1 MRIAPPQLIVGASLG
16 LALVIS
22 STGPAPVFADSPAD
36 DALELVAAATPATV
50 DAAASV
56 RTDTSGDVAI
66 KATLAGV
73 DFTVPVEAKEGI
85 LINGDAETIEIL
97 LPFADAADDAIAE
110 KQGIV
115 SYDNNNG
122 SVTVPIVQ
130 TDGSIQINT
139 VIADASAPSRYTYE
153 LVADAPHIL
162 HLVEDGSVYLADV
175 HGRPALYVAAPW
187 AKDANGSAVP
197 TRYEVDGTTLTQ
209 VVDFTERTVFPVVAD
224 PWLGINLVD
233 NAAWSGNTLMVYPSW
248 YARAWG
254 APTMAG
260 LAMWDEVVKRAP
272 SANTGSMYNQ
282 FFCHWD
288 FVRFRAPNKVSWN
301 LDKNRPNVG
310 YAATV
315 AASCN
320 P

>member
-175 HGRPALYVAAPW
+175 HGRPALYVAAP
-187 AKDANGSAVP
+187 GRRMP
-197 TRYEVDGTTLTQ
+197 T
-209 VVDFTERTVFPVVAD
+209 D
-224 PWLGINLVD
+224 PPFRP
-233 NAAWSGNTLMVYPSW
+233 AMKSTARRSRRWSTSPN
-248 YARAWG
+248 
-254 APTMAG
+254 
-260 LAMWDEVVKRAP
+260 AP
-272 SANTGSMYNQ
+272 SSPSSPILGSVSTWSTTQRGAVIPLWSTRPGTPGRGAHRPWRDSRCGTRSSSAHHPRIPGACTTSSSATGTS
-282 FFCHWD
+282 C
-288 FVRFRAPNKVSWN
+288 
-301 LDKNRPNVG
+301 
-310 YAATV
+310 
-315 AASCN
+315 ASGCRTR
-320 P
+320 